1 MNTPFKTLGSAA
13 TEKLGFFRT
22 LFYSAQVL
30 YRRIIQDT
38 LLKEASALTYQ
49 SFLAIVPLLAV
60 MFGIAKGFGLEQ
72 LLDRWLHKE
81 FADHQ
86 EVLSYLLQFSQTT
99 LKEVQ
104 GGVIA
109 GIGVIFLLF
118 TAIRLLSSVE
128 SALNR
133 MWGISHGRTALRKVS
148 DYLAL
153 LLTCPILLAISSSGT
168 IFITTQLASLSE
180 NFPIFASAHMLLIKA
195 LALIPFATSGALFS
209 LILYSMPCTPVKMRT
224 ACLAGCITAVAFQ
237 FIQSWYILFQLR
249 LTKVS
254 AVYGS
259 FVALPLFLVWLW
271 ISWLLVL
278 IAGELLVFIQEK
290 GWRQSVLKYKDSS
303 FEKIS
308 TDIAVLASTQKHF
321 DQGKPI
327 TIPALYT
334 SLPLP
339 IRALTASVQRL
350 EKRGYLHKGWSE
362 GYSTSVIP
370 SKGSF
375 GLCLSDIVFPELPKE
390 SPSLVAAAI
399 QSWNLELKKNPN
411 NLSIDHL
418 PLEAKSLS

>member
-1 MNTPFKTLGSAA
+1 VRQSRIFETVFKSV
-13 TEKLGFFRT
+13 KLLYGR
-22 LFYSAQVL
+22 VL
-30 YRRIIQDT
+30 HDT

-72 LLDRWLHKE
+72 LLERWLHKE
-81 FADHQ
+81 FVDHQ
-86 EVLSYLLQFSQTT
+86 EVLSYLLQFSKTT
-99 LKEVQ
+99 LQEAQ

-128 SALNR
+128 SALNG
-133 MWGISHGRTALRKVS
+133 MWGIHRGRSALRKVS
-148 DYLAL
+148 DYLSL

-168 IFITTQLASLSE
+168 IFITTQLTSLTE
-180 NFPIFASAHMLLIKA
+180 TIPLLATAHFLFLEA
-195 LALIPFATSGALFS
+195 LALLPFVTSGLLFS
-209 LILYSMPCTPVKMRT
+209 LILYSMPCTPVRKSS

-237 FIQSWYILFQLR
+237 FLQSWYILFQLR

-278 IAGELLVFIQEK
+278 IAGELLVFFQEK
-290 GWRQSVLKYKDSS
+290 GWKPSVLRYGDSP
-303 FEKIS
+303 FERLD
-308 TDIAVLASTQKHF
+308 TDIAILECTRNHF
-321 DQGKPI
+321 DNGEPL
-327 TIPALYT
+327 TIPDLYT

-350 EKRGYLHKGWSE
+350 EKRGFIHMGWSG
-362 GYSTSVIP
+362 GYSTPVIP
-370 SKGSF
+370 SKAS
-375 GLCLSDIVFPELPKE
+375 LSLALSDIVLPDVP
-390 SPSLVAAAI
+390 SPLQEGCSHLAEAVKTWKTQLRA
-399 QSWNLELKKNPN
+399 SPLELY
-411 NLSIDHL
+411 
-418 PLEAKSLS
+418 